1 MEGPGGGRHMAG
13 CPPTATGVARSKEPV
28 TGASETSLN
37 FCSSEQR
44 GDALHCPCVEGVDS
58 GATRPRGPQWSR
70 RCPAPGTGDMAPE
83 FRPETQPGWKPE
95 CPHFPVIQS
104 ISCPYVG
111 CRSLAAPIVATGAPG
126 VPAVTGCG
134 SCPSPSSEAC
144 DTGSLSLTGVLSKHL
159 ALTRPQLT
167 LGFEQPFLSH
177 TEGRSQMQGSHRFP
191 LPGQLL

>member
-1 MEGPGGGRHMAG
+1 MAG

-70 RCPAPGTGDMAPE
+70 RCPSPGTGDMAPE
-83 FRPETQPGWKPE
+83 FRPETQRLEARMSPLSSHTVYKLPLRWVSVTCSTDSGNRCPGL
-95 CPHFPVIQS
+95 PVT
-104 ISCPYVG
+104 
-111 CRSLAAPIVATGAPG
+111 L
-126 VPAVTGCG
+126 G

-144 DTGSLSLTGVLSKHL
+144 DTGSLSLTGVSSKHL

-167 LGFEQPFLSH
+167 QGFEHPFLSH
-177 TEGRSQMQGSHRFP
+177 TEGRSQMRGSHRFP

>member
-1 MEGPGGGRHMAG
+1 MAG

-83 FRPETQPGWKPE
+83 FRPETQRLEARMSPLSSHTVYKLPLRWVSVTCSTDSGNRCPGL
-95 CPHFPVIQS
+95 PVT
-104 ISCPYVG
+104 
-111 CRSLAAPIVATGAPG
+111 L
-126 VPAVTGCG
+126 G

-144 DTGSLSLTGVLSKHL
+144 DTGSLSLTGVSSKHL

-167 LGFEQPFLSH
+167 QGFEHPFLSH
-177 TEGRSQMQGSHRFP
+177 TEGRSQMRGSHRFP